1 MTREQLLR
9 QIESARR
16 QMQELAKLYPGCFDK
31 RGRPLVAVA
40 RLPLP
45 KDDTHEHPRKAGAA
59 GAHTVVR
66 IRR

>member
-31 RGRPLVAVA
+31 RVRPLVAVA

-45 KDDTHEHPRKAGAA
+45 KDTQ
-59 GAHTVVR
+59 
-66 IRR
+66 